1 MDRSQCTTDA
11 ELSADHPHATQL
23 ADAGYALHP
32 LAALFPPMQDDEFL
46 ALCESIRLHGQRE
59 PVLVWD
65 GLILDGVHRTRACM
79 RLGITPRTEA
89 FEGDG
94 AAAQAMVLDLNLHR
108 RHLSTSQRA
117 MIAAGL
123 ATRQPGGTGANQ
135 HNGRRPA
142 DLPDSMTQAEAAA
155 LLNVGERTLREAKR
169 LLSEADTELAENVRS
184 GAWTLN
190 AATREHEYRERQ
202 KEWEAGKEAR
212 EREYAEWEMKSE
224 EQRRKREAERKE
236 AEREAAENRPLCP
249 EGWTEEE
256 PRWTGDLQWTKDWV
270 IDGEPAE
277 LLISA
282 AGAGRA
288 HWEIETKRYHTR
300 SQPYDR
306 LSTPLEALEDLQRHL
321 PGL

>member
-11 ELSADHPHATQL
+11 ELSADHPHAAQL

-65 GLILDGVHRTRACM
+65 GLILDGVHRTRACV

-155 LLNVGERTLREAKR
+155 LLNVGERTLREAKQ
-169 LLSEADTELAENVRS
+169 LLVEADTDLVENVRA
-184 GAWTLN
+184 GTWTIN

-202 KEWEAGKEAR
+202 KEWDADR
-212 EREYAEWEMKSE
+212 EKRQREYDDWEKKSE
-224 EQRRKREAERKE
+224 KMRLKREAERKK
-236 AEREAAENRPLCP
+236 AEREAAENRPPCP
-249 EGWTEEE
+249 EGWTEAE
-256 PRWTGDLQWTKDWV
+256 PRWAGDLQWTREWV

-277 LLISA
+277 LLIRSA
-282 AGAGRA
+282 GQGLAC
-288 HWEIETKRYHTR
+288 WEIETKRYHTASR
-300 SQPYDR
+300 PYDR
-306 LSTPLEALEDLQRHL
+306 LKTPLEALEELEAYL

>member
-11 ELSADHPHATQL
+11 ELSADHPHAAQL

-65 GLILDGVHRTRACM
+65 GLILDGVHRTRACV

-123 ATRQPGGTGANQ
+123 AAKGQGRPPAN
-135 HNGRRPA
+135 GEKPA
-142 DLPDSMTQAEAAA
+142 DLPVLTQAEAAA

-169 LLSEADTELAENVRS
+169 LTVEADADLVEDVRAGS
-184 GAWTLN
+184 CSLN
-190 AATREHEYRERQ
+190 AATREHEYREWT
-202 KEWEAGKEAR
+202 KEH
-212 EREYAEWEMKSE
+212 
-224 EQRRKREAERKE
+224 EAEREERKAE
-236 AEREAAENRPLCP
+236 FAKWEKREEKARIKREEKRAEREAAEKEAWENRPRPP
-249 EGWTEEE
+249 EGWTEQESRWLGDL
-256 PRWTGDLQWTKDWV
+256 RWTRQFL
-270 IDGEPAE
+270 IDGESAE
-277 LLISA
+277 LLISS
-282 AGAGRA
+282 AGVGRA
-288 HWEIETKRYHTR
+288 HWEITTERYHTM
-300 SQPYDR
+300 STPYDR
-306 LSTPLEALEDLQRHL
+306 LKTPLEALAELQAHL